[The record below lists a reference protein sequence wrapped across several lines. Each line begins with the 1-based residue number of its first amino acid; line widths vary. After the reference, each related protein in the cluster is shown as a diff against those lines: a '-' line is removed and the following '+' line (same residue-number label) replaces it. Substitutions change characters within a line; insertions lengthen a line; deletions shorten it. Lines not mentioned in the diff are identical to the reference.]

1 MADEKLMDKVMSE
14 EELEMVVG
22 GAKVFILTYLK
33 NGKIDAFYGEFTGD
47 MKALQTLVNGGSV
60 KSLKARFIL
69 VTFPTRTLGG
79 RNVGMERT
87 YSDWFASEIAGH
99 FEIAEVFTAGSE
111 LCYILKEA

>member
-47 MKALQTLVNGGSV
+47 MKALQALVNGGKV
-60 KSLKARFIL
+60 KSLKAHF
-69 VTFPTRTLGG
+69 
-79 RNVGMERT
+79 
-87 YSDWFASEIAGH
+87 SAGH
-99 FEIAEVFTAGSE
+99 MQGIRKDYLQGLLARYKRKGYKIYETRER
-111 LCYILKEA
+111 